1 MAGPTEVSPEE
12 RARQRQ
18 ALSEKAMDR
27 KTDAAVEVAS
37 TIAAWAALCVHVAL
51 VALGAWMMTRS
62 GPLISTAG
70 AAVLLI
76 DAILCMFALV
86 PMLRIGL
93 EHVVVRGLLV
103 GTSAVVA
110 LVAIPTVLASLFGKL
125 GSLPFQPLSMKVGLL
140 ALVVLLFLASYG
152 AVSAWLVWL
161 LGFRSADTLRKH
173 SMFRESL

>member
-27 KTDAAVEVAS
+27 KT
-37 TIAAWAALCVHVAL
+37 
-51 VALGAWMMTRS
+51 
-62 GPLISTAG
+62 
-70 AAVLLI
+70 
-76 DAILCMFALV
+76 
-86 PMLRIGL
+86 
-93 EHVVVRGLLV
+93 
-103 GTSAVVA
+103 SAVVA

-125 GSLPFQPLSMKVGLL
+125 GSPPFQPLSMKVGLL

>member
-1 MAGPTEVSPEE
+1 MTGPTEVSPEE
-12 RARQRQ
+12 RARRRQ
-18 ALSEKAMDR
+18 ALADKAMDR

-51 VALGAWMMTRS
+51 VALGAWLMTRS

-86 PMLRIGL
+86 PMLRIAL
-93 EHVVVRGLLV
+93 EHVAVRAVMIATG
-103 GTSAVVA
+103 AVVA
-110 LVAIPTVLASLFGKL
+110 LVAIPTVLASVFGKL
-125 GSLPFQPLSMKVGLL
+125 GSLPFQPLSLKVGLVAL
-140 ALVVLLFLASYG
+140 AVLLFLAAYG

-161 LGFRSADTLRKH
+161 LGFRPAEKIRKH